1 MSEEIH
7 LFVYNLPNKMLV
19 RMAKEANVDRR
30 LAANTSPTMLLVKK
44 NYSSYRKCYNKKDK
58 KKIVKFLIK
67 KC

>member
-1 MSEEIH
+1 
-7 LFVYNLPNKMLV
+7 MLV

-58 KKIVKFLIK
+58 KKLLSF
-67 KC
+67 